1 LAASDWRKSVPNS
14 ARSAVA
20 PLYLFACLLLGGSA
34 QGIWQNAVL
43 QLAGIAII
51 AWAAASDSPE
61 AMPRRAKALLLL
73 AVAAIAVVALQLV
86 PLPASLWA
94 QGNRMSIAE
103 GYRLLGQPAPSLPL
117 SLTPAASM
125 STLLCIIPPLA
136 LFCAMV
142 RLRAYRATWLAA
154 ALAAGTVLGI
164 MLGALQVASS
174 GGGSLWYLY
183 PETNIGAGVGFFAN
197 ANHMATLLI
206 VTLPFLAAIGASG
219 RSRSKQRDS
228 ALLSLVAAAGL
239 LVVVGIV
246 LNRSLAGYLLLLP
259 VLVASALVL
268 VPRGSRLRGWLAI
281 SVVLLVIAAIG
292 ALSSSSIGG
301 TRIGQDAPVSVHSR
315 TQILKTTGKAMAD
328 YMPFG
333 SGLGSFV
340 NIYRLYENPDAVT
353 AEYVVHAHNDY
364 AEIALELGI
373 PGIVLMVVFL
383 VWWFREIWSVW
394 RRGERGA
401 FAKAASIA
409 SAAILLH
416 SIVDFPLRTAAISAC
431 FAMCLALLADRRT
444 QPPHQETQDLRPTR
458 HLVIR

>member
-1 LAASDWRKSVPNS
+1 
-14 ARSAVA
+14 
-20 PLYLFACLLLGGSA
+20 
-34 QGIWQNAVL
+34 
-43 QLAGIAII
+43 
-51 AWAAASDSPE
+51 
-61 AMPRRAKALLLL
+61 
-73 AVAAIAVVALQLV
+73 
-86 PLPASLWA
+86 
-94 QGNRMSIAE
+94 
-103 GYRLLGQPAPSLPL
+103 
-117 SLTPAASM
+117 
-125 STLLCIIPPLA
+125 
-136 LFCAMV
+136 V
-142 RLRAYRATWLAA
+142 R
-154 ALAAGTVLGI
+154 
-164 MLGALQVASS
+164 
-174 GGGSLWYLY
+174 
-183 PETNIGAGVGFFAN
+183 
-197 ANHMATLLI
+197 
-206 VTLPFLAAIGASG
+206 
-219 RSRSKQRDS
+219 
-228 ALLSLVAAAGL
+228 
-239 LVVVGIV
+239 
-246 LNRSLAGYLLLLP
+246 
-259 VLVASALVL
+259 VASALVL

-340 NIYRLYENPDAVT
+340 NIYRLYENPDEVT
-353 AEYVVHAHNDY
+353 AEYVVHVHNDY
-364 AEIALELGI
+364 AETALELGI

-444 QPPHQETQDLRPTR
+444 QPPRQETQDLRPTR

>member
-1 LAASDWRKSVPNS
+1 MPSA

-20 PLYLFACLLLGGSA
+20 PLYLLACLLLGGSA
-34 QGIWQNAVL
+34 QGVWQNAVL
-43 QLAGIAII
+43 QLAGIVII
-51 AWAAASDSPE
+51 AWAAASNSSEPI
-61 AMPRRAKALLLL
+61 PRSAKLLLL
-73 AVAAIAVVALQLV
+73 IVAAAIAVVALQLV
-86 PLPASLWA
+86 PLPPSLWA
-94 QGNRMSIAE
+94 QGSRIHFAQ
-103 GYRLLGQPAPSLPL
+103 GYQLLGRPIPSLPL
-117 SLTPAASM
+117 SLTPAATM

-154 ALAAGTVLGI
+154 ALVAGTIVGI

-174 GGGSLWYLY
+174 GGGLAWYLY
-183 PETNIGAGVGFFAN
+183 PDTNRGAGVGFFAN

-219 RSRSKQRDS
+219 RSRDKQRYS
-228 ALLSLVAAAGL
+228 ALLSVAAAAGL

-246 LNRSLAGYLLLLP
+246 LNHSLAGYLLVLP
-259 VLVASALVL
+259 VLAASALLL
-268 VPRGSRLRGWLAI
+268 VPRDRRLRLWLTIFVALLAI
-281 SVVLLVIAAIG
+281 AAVG
-292 ALSSSSIGG
+292 ALASSSIGG
-301 TRIGQDAPVSVHSR
+301 TRIGQDASVSVQSR
-315 TQILKTTGKAMAD
+315 TQILQTTGRAIAD

-353 AEYVVHAHNDY
+353 AEYVVHAHDDY

-373 PGIVLMVVFL
+373 PGIILMLAFFA
-383 VWWFREIWSVW
+383 WWSRELWSVW
-394 RRGERGA
+394 RRSERGA

-409 SAAILLH
+409 SAAILIH

-444 QPPHQETQDLRPTR
+444 PPPRQEAQDLRPSR